1 MFARPRRFEVTDPQV
16 EAAVRVNGV
25 AIPKTLLDFTLKGVV
40 ARGGQKESAF
50 LFKEVREELINLEL
64 LAQEA
69 LRLGL
74 DKSPEAQSQL
84 YQVHQQVLSK
94 LAMDH
99 YLRESPV
106 EETDLLT
113 AYHEEIESLGEPG
126 FYQEYR
132 LRLITQRS
140 QSEARATIAHIRAG
154 GDFDK
159 AARERSL
166 DGSRDKGGLLEWIIL
181 PQVLPPIADVIVH
194 LPKGAMTLAPIK
206 TPVGWNIVRV
216 EDLRPYVPPTFEES
230 RGKIRE
236 ALIQKKRAALLERL
250 HDSAQ
255 IT

>member
-1 MFARPRRFEVTDPQV
+1 MFSRPRRFEITDHQV
-16 EAAVRVNGV
+16 EVAVRVNGV
-25 AIPKTLLDFTLKGVV
+25 VIPKALLDFTLRGVV
-40 ARGGQKESAF
+40 ERGQKESAF

-74 DKSPEAQSQL
+74 DKSPTAQSQL
-84 YQVHQQVLSK
+84 YQAHQQVLSK
-94 LAMDH
+94 LVVDQC
-99 YLRESPV
+99 LRDSPIEES
-106 EETDLLT
+106 DLLS

-126 FYQEYR
+126 FYQQYR

-140 QSEARATIAHIRAG
+140 QAEARATIAHIRAG

-166 DGSRDKGGLLEWIIL
+166 DGSRDQGGLLDWIIL
-181 PQVLPPIADVIVH
+181 PQVLPPIAEVIIH

-206 TPVGWNIVRV
+206 SPVGWNIVRI
-216 EDLRPYVPPTFEES
+216 EDLRLYEPPSFEES
-230 RGKIRE
+230 REKIRV
-236 ALIQKKRAALLERL
+236 ALVQKKRGALLERL

-255 IT
+255 IV